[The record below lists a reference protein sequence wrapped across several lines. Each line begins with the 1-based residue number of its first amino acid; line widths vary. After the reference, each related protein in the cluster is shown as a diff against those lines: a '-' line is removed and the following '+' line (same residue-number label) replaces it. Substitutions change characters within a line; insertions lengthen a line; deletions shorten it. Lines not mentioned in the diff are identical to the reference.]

1 MLERRRD
8 TPKPVNQMG
17 LSDDG
22 ARRHKETERGGAEK
36 IRPTPNVEGANIGQ
50 PSVAQIAAEVARKHP
65 ELAGS
70 EEAAKRIRQKL
81 RGGNSAIGKTI
92 TEPMGI
98 LGEVGNKEK
107 DKDFG
112 RFTE

>member
-1 MLERRRD
+1 MVLWRGDKGPRGRIPWRGREEQAERMEPSREQKPAREPETTPLEPLEAKAAQLANTLDIPADKAEGVRNVVED
-8 TPKPVNQMG
+8 SPNKP
-17 LSDDG
+17 
-22 ARRHKETERGGAEK
+22 
-36 IRPTPNVEGANIGQ
+36 
-50 PSVAQIAAEVARKHP
+50 
-65 ELAGS
+65 GS
-70 EEAAKRIRQKL
+70 
-81 RGGNSAIGKTI
+81 GAIGKTI